1 MAARS
6 TLERSA
12 EFYLQITSGTA
23 KVRMVYSD
31 EFKIAY
37 CRMILEKMEASQTVN
52 IAQKQQFCED
62 HIENFQR
69 PASTPSLDRILRRF
83 WDNREARAYLTTEEL
98 ARYAALAASQNRILE
113 AEPMSVDSLPL
124 LPPVPLFVQNPID
137 SGERPAHASTPI
149 FLLLNLFCAAQDV
162 QPSLPAALTLL
173 SNGTG
178 SLLIPLFSCR

>member
-1 MAARS
+1 M
-6 TLERSA
+6 T
-12 EFYLQITSGTA
+12 Q
-23 KVRMVYSD
+23 
-31 EFKIAY
+31 
-37 CRMILEKMEASQTVN
+37 
-52 IAQKQQFCED
+52 
-62 HIENFQR
+62 
-69 PASTPSLDRILRRF
+69 
-83 WDNREARAYLTTEEL
+83 AYLTTEEL
-98 ARYAALAASQNRILE
+98 ARCAVLQNLILE

-178 SLLIPLFSCR
+178 SLLIPLFICR